1 MVMELLVLRGTRKS
15 GKAEISDKG
24 DGRGGGGSA
33 RTRRMLVCSVV
44 LPLVAALGL
53 VLGGPS
59 AGRADAASV
68 CAGRPA
74 KTVSFKTGE
83 LRVYKNRS
91 YACAIAVAK
100 KSGPRRAMSVTLQAR
115 GGSPV
120 VDRGRYTK
128 QAGPVT
134 VHALNRCVRASATI
148 SGKSGSTGWI
158 LC

>member
-1 MVMELLVLRGTRKS
+1 
-15 GKAEISDKG
+15 
-24 DGRGGGGSA
+24 
-33 RTRRMLVCSVV
+33 MLIRLFV
-44 LPLVAALGL
+44 LPLVAAVGL
-53 VLGGPS
+53 VLSGTAANS
-59 AGRADAASV
+59 ADASTA

-74 KTVSFKTGE
+74 KTVTFKTGE
-83 LRVYKNRS
+83 LRIYKSRS
-91 YACAIAVAK
+91 YACAVAVAK
-100 KSGPRRAMSVTLQAR
+100 KAGPRRTMSVRIQAR

-120 VDRGRYTK
+120 ADSGRYTT